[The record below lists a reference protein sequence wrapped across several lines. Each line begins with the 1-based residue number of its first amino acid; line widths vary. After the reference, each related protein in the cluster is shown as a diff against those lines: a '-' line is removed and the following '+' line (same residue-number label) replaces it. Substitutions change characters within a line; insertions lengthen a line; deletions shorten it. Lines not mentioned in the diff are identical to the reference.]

1 MAKNSDDSN
10 SAGAGAPGEKPAA
23 KAEKPAGKPEKAQQ
37 AAGQA
42 AKGAGEVGE
51 AAKPPAKAEE
61 PAGMAQATPP
71 AEHAGNAAKAG
82 KAADQAGKAADK
94 GDKAAKGSGKSQGAA
109 SGKGGKKGAGAA
121 PSGPHAPERREGY
134 VPRLKHRYLEEV
146 VPKLKQEFGIE
157 NTMAVPRLERISL
170 NMGMG
175 EAIQNIKILD
185 DAVDEMGALAGQ
197 RPTITRS
204 QKSIAAFKLRAG
216 MPIGCRVTLRGERM
230 WEFLDRFIS
239 VALPRVRDFRGV
251 SPKSFDGRGNYTMGI
266 RDHLIFLEIDYNKV
280 ERPKGMNI
288 TIVTTAGNDE
298 RALYLLR
305 ELGMPFARLLDKS

>member
-1 MAKNSDDSN
+1 MAKNSESN
-10 SAGAGAPGEKPAA
+10 PGGAGGAGAVGAS
-23 KAEKPAGKPEKAQQ
+23 AG
-37 AAGQA
+37 
-42 AKGAGEVGE
+42 GA
-51 AAKPPAKAEE
+51 
-61 PAGMAQATPP
+61 
-71 AEHAGNAAKAG
+71 
-82 KAADQAGKAADK
+82 
-94 GDKAAKGSGKSQGAA
+94 GAA
-109 SGKGGKKGAGAA
+109 SGAKAKPGKASSAAPAKGGGSSKGSGGAKTSGASSQAGEAAAKSAAGGAA
-121 PSGPHAPERREGY
+121 GERRQKQKAY
-134 VPRLKHRYLEEV
+134 VPRLRHRYLEDV
-146 VPKLKQEFGIE
+146 VPKLKKEFGIE

-185 DAVDEMGALAGQ
+185 DAVEEMAALAGQ
-197 RPTITRS
+197 RPTVTRA

-230 WEFLDRFIS
+230 WDFLDRFIS

-305 ELGMPFARLLDKS
+305 ELGMPFAR